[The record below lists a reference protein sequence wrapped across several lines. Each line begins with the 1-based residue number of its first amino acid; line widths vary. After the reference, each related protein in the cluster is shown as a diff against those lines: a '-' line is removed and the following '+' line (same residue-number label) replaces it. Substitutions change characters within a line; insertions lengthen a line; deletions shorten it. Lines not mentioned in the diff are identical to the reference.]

1 MKRCQECDSVFPD
14 ASHFCDLDGTSLVA
28 ANSDSVAALIDR
40 TEQKG
45 DNVSPVGVRE
55 AAQQAVESWK
65 PAAAIVAV
73 AAVAVGLGV
82 FLVYYAMTPQGPPER
97 SSESSSNS
105 SGMQQLRPLLPSR
118 PSPVSGASPSV
129 EPSASPSAMPSAS
142 TQADATPIELSS
154 SPISTGGDGKDKGR
168 PVIIRLTDGASI
180 EAETAWETNE
190 GIWYR
195 RSGIVTLLNP
205 KQVKAI
211 EQVTSATPEPSP
223 LAKSTP

>member
-1 MKRCQECDSVFPD
+1 MKRCPECDSVFP
-14 ASHFCDLDGTSLVA
+14 AGNFCEFDGTPLVA
-28 ANSDSVAALIDR
+28 ANPDGVAALIDR
-40 TEQKG
+40 TEQRV
-45 DNVSPVGVRE
+45 DSVSPIAVTE
-55 AAQQAVESWK
+55 AARPDVESWK
-65 PAAAIVAV
+65 PAAIVAV
-73 AAVAVGLGV
+73 AAIGLGV
-82 FLVYYAMTPQGPPER
+82 FLVYYAMTRQDRPER
-97 SSESSSNS
+97 SGESSSNS
-105 SGMQQLRPLLPSR
+105 SAMQQLRPLLPSR
-118 PSPVSGASPSV
+118 PSPVSSPSPSV

-142 TQADATPIELSS
+142 TQSAAARIELSS
-154 SPISTGGDGKDKGR
+154 SPISTGGDGKDKRG

-211 EQVTSATPEPSP
+211 EQVTSATPESSP

>member
-1 MKRCQECDSVFPD
+1 MKRCPECNSVFP
-14 ASHFCDLDGTSLVA
+14 AGHFCDIDGSPLVDARLDSA
-28 ANSDSVAALIDR
+28 AALIDR
-40 TEQKG
+40 TEQRVDK
-45 DNVSPVGVRE
+45 VSPTAARE
-55 AAQQAVESWK
+55 AAGQAVESWK
-65 PAAAIVAV
+65 PAAIVAI
-73 AAVAVGLGV
+73 AAVAISLGI
-82 FLVYYAMTPQGPPER
+82 FLVYYAMTRRDSHER

-105 SGMQQLRPLLPSR
+105 SAMQQVGPLLPSR
-118 PSPVSGASPSV
+118 PSLLSGASPTP
-129 EPSASPSAMPSAS
+129 EPSASPSATPSAS
-142 TQADATPIELSS
+142 PRADAARVELSS
-154 SPISTGGDGKDKGR
+154 SPISTGGDGKDKRG

-223 LAKSTP
+223 LATSTP